1 MIKLMSTKLTLRK
14 RNKKFNKAKRDA
26 IKNIENALICA
37 REMGQVEYPLMPT
50 ALDPQFAEGS
60 EALTQLLLWLRRNG
74 YIYRREEFFSPF
86 ANEIKIIYNIRQ

>member
-1 MIKLMSTKLTLRK
+1 MTFQETTRT
-14 RNKKFNKAKRDA
+14 
-26 IKNIENALICA
+26 IENALICA
-37 REMGQVEYPLMPT
+37 REMGQVEYPLMPL

-74 YIYRREEFFSPF
+74 YTYRREEFFSPF